1 LLVILGDRFDMFPGA
16 LAALPFRIPIV
27 HIHGG
32 EVTVGAIDDALRHAI
47 TKLSHLHFATTE
59 AHGRRVVQMGEE
71 PWRVT
76 VCGAP
81 ALDGLEDQPRLT
93 PAEIERRFSI
103 ALTPTPLL
111 VTFHPVT
118 LEYEDTAR
126 QVAELLGALED
137 SKLPVVFTAPN
148 ADTAGRVVRAEVEK
162 FVASRQNAWLVENF
176 GQQAYFSMFRHAAAM
191 VGNSSSGII
200 EAGSFGL
207 PVVNIGNRQSGRVRG
222 ANVIDVDGKR
232 AAILAA
238 IQRAV
243 SPEFREK
250 LRDAKNPYRIAGTN
264 AADLILNR
272 LKTVSVDDRLL
283 CKRFHDLHDQ

>member
-1 LLVILGDRFDMFPGA
+1 
-16 LAALPFRIPIV
+16 
-27 HIHGG
+27 
-32 EVTVGAIDDALRHAI
+32 
-47 TKLSHLHFATTE
+47 
-59 AHGRRVVQMGEE
+59 
-71 PWRVT
+71 
-76 VCGAP
+76 
-81 ALDGLEDQPRLT
+81 
-93 PAEIERRFSI
+93 
-103 ALTPTPLL
+103 
-111 VTFHPVT
+111 
-118 LEYEDTAR
+118 
-126 QVAELLGALED
+126 
-137 SKLPVVFTAPN
+137 
-148 ADTAGRVVRAEVEK
+148 
-162 FVASRQNAWLVENF
+162 
-176 GQQAYFSMFRHAAAM
+176 M